1 MKSKRIGT
9 FFPRIKNTI
18 KRLFCSK
25 RQRKEPEIFPL
36 EMAEDEVNENFVE
49 AMDALLDDVYVFIK
63 DVPIN
68 ERRNLL
74 KMLSDEDTDEELI
87 DFILDAV
94 SEMERKRLKE
104 YIPSKK
110 EQRRLKKEEQKEFA
124 KDNFYPSFE

>member
-1 MKSKRIGT
+1 M
-9 FFPRIKNTI
+9 
-18 KRLFCSK
+18 
-25 RQRKEPEIFPL
+25 EPEIFPI
-36 EMAEDEVNENFVE
+36 EMAEDELNENFVD

-74 KMLSDEDTDEELI
+74 KMLSGEDTDEELI

-104 YIPSKK
+104 YIPSKR